1 MESRYIV
8 DKQATAKKL
17 CEVIFREVLG
27 DVAPF
32 DSIWDQELYEQI
44 EKTSVHWDMDYI
56 MKTVHDKD
64 VTPVFEKEQAI
75 HQTMKQTVRVL
86 IINFLTDHLGEQF
99 TYMEI
104 AHKLVASDNTV
115 YQTMHRM
122 INEGSPIVCER
133 LSGKSNLYSIP
144 NDKPVFGEG
153 A

>member
-1 MESRYIV
+1 MMERRYIV
-8 DKQATAKKL
+8 DKEGTAKKL
-17 CEVIFREVLG
+17 CKFLLTNIKTLNYT
-27 DVAPF
+27 D
-32 DSIWDQELYEQI
+32 DIYKQI
-44 EKTSVHWDMDYI
+44 ETSSIHWDMDYI
-56 MKTVHDKD
+56 MSQAKLHDI
-64 VTPVFEKEQAI
+64 TPVFEKEQAI
-75 HQTMKQTVRVL
+75 HQSMRQTVRVL

-122 INEGSPIVCER
+122 INEGSPIVCVR
-133 LSGKSNLYSIP
+133 VSGKSNLYSIP

>member
-1 MESRYIV
+1 
-8 DKQATAKKL
+8 
-17 CEVIFREVLG
+17 
-27 DVAPF
+27 
-32 DSIWDQELYEQI
+32 
-44 EKTSVHWDMDYI
+44 MDYI
-56 MKTVHDKD
+56 METVYNRH

-122 INEGSPIVCER
+122 INEGSPIVCVR
-133 LSGKSNLYSIP
+133 VSGKSNLYSIP

>member
-1 MESRYIV
+1 MMESRYIV

-17 CEVIFREVLG
+17 CEVVVKEVLG
-27 DVAPF
+27 L
-32 DSIWDQELYEQI
+32 DSIFDEELYQQI

-56 MKTVHDKD
+56 MKAVRDKD
-64 VTPVFEKEQAI
+64 VSPVFEKEQAI

-122 INEGSPIVCER
+122 INEGSPIVCVR
-133 LSGKSNLYSIP
+133 VSGKSNLYSIP